1 MEPFL
6 RQVARAYVSHEAGEM
21 VDYAFIFPNKRS
33 GVFFRRYLIELASGR
48 PIFLPA
54 ITTIAEVVG
63 EFSDSVEASR
73 LDQLF
78 TLYNEYCKLSPESDD
93 FDRFLYWGEM
103 ILSDFNDVN
112 RDLVDHEKLFV
123 NLKRYKEVSADYL
136 TPEQEEILTRYW
148 GAEFVHTSPD
158 RFWEH
163 LHREM
168 PTELENRFL
177 RLWEVLAPL
186 YDNFTA
192 TLRAD
197 GLATQGM
204 MVRQAV
210 ETLRTAKN
218 SDLRYKR
225 YIFVGFNVLS
235 LSELKIFACLR
246 DRGVADFYWD
256 LASPSFH
263 INGNRAMRFL
273 SRNVKLFPSRY
284 ASEVGG
290 DIAEGYM
297 PDIDIVGIPSSVGQA
312 KAAGDLLARWAE
324 DGTIPDT
331 SNAMTTA
338 VVLPDEG
345 LLLPMVHSVPKSIP
359 NLNVTMSLPLKLTSL
374 ASLVSLLTAMH
385 LRSRQTGEGTQFFHE
400 EVRRILTHPLV
411 QRLDGP
417 NASALLGQV
426 SDRRLYMVDASLAGA
441 SGGLLGLLFA
451 PIADPTSPADVYAYF
466 NSALTGIYDM
476 LQEDAE
482 PAPAKEEEG
491 EDVKETTPA
500 QLESMFIVKALD
512 ALDELMKAIGRHG
525 IRMKEAT
532 FVRLFERAISGAGA
546 SLTGEPLKGLQMM
559 GVLET
564 RALDFE
570 NIIMLSMNERIFPRK
585 HYTRSFIPETL
596 RRAYG
601 MATTDYQESIYAY
614 YFYRLISRAR
624 KVTLYYDARSS
635 GLQSGERSRYIA
647 QLLYLS
653 PDIAERISKGSITHT
668 LDSYPATPPKTEPIV
683 IRKDSR
689 IERLLDEFR
698 ADRGGQ
704 RTISASSINDYINC
718 PLSFYLKRL
727 CRLDL
732 DNEVTDYMDSATYG
746 DILHKVAERI
756 YKHLRGNASEVVV
769 TAALLDGVI
778 AHKTLVDSI
787 ITQTVNEIFNKIED
801 PAAMLATPLRG
812 EAKALGMVMKT
823 FINLMLEEDKKLT
836 PFEFIDA
843 EHEIKGVYK
852 VDDTLSINLYQ
863 IIDRIDRVNGTLR
876 IVDYKTG
883 HDKTDFK
890 EMDDLFDNSRNE
902 RRKAI
907 LQTLFYCNAYVSK
920 HPAMHDSPIQPVIY
934 KIATVAK
941 EGIQPIKNN
950 GEALRDYRTVNDGFL
965 DRLNSTLRELFDLS
979 MPFVQAPR
987 ADNCKFCTFKDICR
1001 R

>member
-6 RQVARAYVSHEAGEM
+6 RQVARAYVGHEADEM

-33 GVFFRRYLIELASGR
+33 GVFFRRYLIELAAGR
-48 PIFLPA
+48 PMFLPA
-54 ITTIAEVVG
+54 ISTIAEVVG
-63 EFSDSVEASR
+63 EFSESVEASR

-78 TLYNEYCKLSPESDD
+78 TLYNEYCKLSPDSDD

-103 ILSDFNDVN
+103 ILSDFNDVD
-112 RDLVDHEKLFV
+112 RDLADHTKLFV
-123 NLKRYKEVSADYL
+123 NLKRYREVSANYL
-136 TPEQEEILTRYW
+136 TQEQEEILKRYW
-148 GAEFVHTSPD
+148 GAEFDHISPD

-163 LHREM
+163 LHEEM
-168 PTELENRFL
+168 PTELEGRFL
-177 RLWEVLAPL
+177 RLWEVLSPL

-192 TLRAD
+192 SLRAD
-197 GLATQGM
+197 GLATLGM
-204 MVRQAV
+204 MVREAV
-210 ETLRTAKN
+210 EKLRTAKN

-235 LSELKIFACLR
+235 LSELKIFANLR

-263 INGNRAMRFL
+263 IGGNRAVRFL

-290 DIAEGYM
+290 DIEDGYM
-297 PDIDIVGIPSSVGQA
+297 PEIDIVGIPSSVGQA
-312 KAAGDLLARWAE
+312 KAAGALLEKWVA
-324 DGTIPDT
+324 DGTIPDPA
-331 SNAMTTA
+331 NAMATA

-345 LLLPMVHSVPKSIP
+345 LLLPMVHSVPGLISS
-359 NLNVTMSLPLKLTSL
+359 LNVTMSLPLRLTSL
-374 ASLVSLLTAMH
+374 ASLVSLLTAMQ
-385 LRSRQTGEGTQFFHE
+385 LRSRKSGDNTLFFHE
-400 EVRRILTHPLV
+400 EAKRILTHPLV

-417 NASALLGQV
+417 DASALLAHI
-426 SDRRLYMVDASLAGA
+426 SERRLYMIDSSEATA
-441 SGGLLGLLFA
+441 SGRLLGLLFA
-451 PIADPTSPADVYAYF
+451 PIADPSSPADVYTYF

-476 LQEDAE
+476 LQEDTV
-482 PAPAKEEEG
+482 PDGP
-491 EDVKETTPA
+491 EDGDAAAETTPA

-512 ALDELMKAIGRHG
+512 SLDELMKAISRHG
-525 IRMKEAT
+525 IRMKEAS

-564 RALDFE
+564 RALDFD
-570 NIIMLSMNERIFPRK
+570 NIIMLSMNERVFPRK

-653 PDIAERISKGSITHT
+653 PDIPERISSKKITHT
-668 LDSYPATPPKTEPIV
+668 LDSYPATPLKAEPIA
-683 IRKDSR
+683 IKKDPR
-689 IERLLDEFR
+689 IGRLLDEFR
-698 ADRGGQ
+698 ADRGGE
-704 RTISASSINDYINC
+704 RTLSASSINDYINC

-756 YKHLRGNASEVVV
+756 YKHLRGNASEVRV
-769 TAALLDGVI
+769 TADLLDAVI
-778 AHKTLVDSI
+778 SHKTLADSI

-801 PAAMLATPLRG
+801 PGAMLSTPLRG

-823 FINLMLEEDKKLT
+823 FIDLMLAEDKKLA
-836 PFEFIDA
+836 PFDFIDA
-843 EHEIKGVYK
+843 EHEIRGVYK

-890 EMDDLFDNSRNE
+890 EMGDLFDNSVKD

-920 HPAMHDSPIQPVIY
+920 YPAMKDAAIQPVIY

-941 EGIQPIKNN
+941 DGINPISFG
-950 GEALRDYRTVNDGFL
+950 GEALSDYRKVNDSFTASL
-965 DRLNSTLRELFDLS
+965 HAALKELFDLDT
-979 MPFVQAPR
+979 PFVQAPS